1 MKKSRKKTAADAH
14 AVLPHSFFSD
24 LDVHLFREGNHYR
37 LYEKF
42 GAHVCDKDGL
52 PGTYFAVW
60 APNAEYVSV
69 VGNFNGWNRRAH
81 PLKVRWDE
89 SGIWEGWIPYVG
101 KGDLYRFFI
110 QSKLF
115 NAEMEKCDP
124 FGFMHTQPPHPASR
138 IHDTWYEWRDEKWMK
153 FRKTRNA
160 LTAPFSIYELHL
172 GSWRRSPDD
181 PDKVLS
187 YRQIAEALVPYVQ
200 YMGFTHVEL
209 LPVMEHPFYGSWGY
223 QITGYFAPTSRMG
236 YPQDLMFL
244 VDELHRNDIGVLLDW
259 VPSHFPDDAHGLIR
273 FDGTALYEHED
284 RRKGYH
290 PDWNSYIFNYGR
302 NEVRSFLISSACFWL
317 DRYHADGLR
326 VDAVASMLYLDYS
339 RQPGE
344 WIPNEQGGREN
355 LEAIAFLRQLNTEV
369 YRSFPDVQTIAEE
382 STAFPKVSHPVE
394 HDGLGFGMKWMMG
407 WMHDTL
413 QYFAKDPVYRK
424 YHHNLITFS
433 IMYAFSENFVLPFS
447 HDEVVHLKRSML
459 GKMPGDRW
467 QQFANLR
474 CLYGYMYAHPGAK
487 MLFMGAEFGQQHEWN
502 HEKSLDWHEAADP
515 ANKGLENWVHD
526 LNHVL
531 RTEPALYQKNF
542 SSEGFQ
548 WLVVDDAEQ
557 SVIAFLRRGNLKRD
571 LIVFAANFTPVP
583 RPNYVIG
590 VPVRGRY
597 RELLN
602 SDDVRY
608 DGTGHHLNGERKA
621 ELHAQGSFPYR
632 ITVNLPP
639 LGVVFLKWQA
649 PRRSRL
655 PRRVSGK
662 TAN

>member
-1 MKKSRKKTAADAH
+1 MKKNRKKTEVDQH
-14 AVLPHSFFSD
+14 PVLPHSLFSE
-24 LDVHLFREGNHYR
+24 LDIYLFREGRHYR
-37 LYEKF
+37 LYDKL
-42 GAHVCDKDGL
+42 GAHPCEKDGV

-60 APNAEYVSV
+60 APNAAYVSV
-69 VGNFNGWNRRAH
+69 VGNFNGWNRQAH
-81 PLKVRWDE
+81 PLQVRWDE

-110 QSKLF
+110 KSKFF

-124 FGFMHTQPPHPASR
+124 FGFVHTQPPQPASR
-138 IHDTWYEWRDEKWMK
+138 IHDTWYEWHDQKWMK
-153 FRKTRNA
+153 FRHTRNG
-160 LTAPFSIYELHL
+160 LQAPISIYEVHL
-172 GSWRRSPDD
+172 GSWRRSPHD
-181 PDKVLS
+181 PDKLLS
-187 YRQIAEALVPYVQ
+187 YRQIADALVPYVS

-223 QITGYFAPTSRMG
+223 QITGYFAPTSRYG
-236 YPQDLMFL
+236 YPQDLMYL
-244 VDELHRNDIGVLLDW
+244 IEQLHLNDIGVILDW
-259 VPSHFPDDAHGLIR
+259 VPSHFPDDPHGLIR

-284 RRKGYH
+284 WRKGYH

-317 DRYHADGLR
+317 DRYHVDGLR

-339 RQPGE
+339 RRPGE

-355 LEAIAFLRQLNTEV
+355 LEAIAFLRELNTEV

-382 STAFPKVSHPVE
+382 STAFPKVTHPV
-394 HDGLGFGMKWMMG
+394 HQDGLGFGMKWMMG

-413 QYFAKDPVYRK
+413 QFFTKDPIYRK

-487 MLFMGAEFGQQHEWN
+487 LLFMGNEFGQQHEWN
-502 HEKSLDWHEAADP
+502 HEKSLDWHEAGDS

-531 RTEPALYQKNF
+531 KHEPALYQNNF
-542 SSEGFQ
+542 SPEGFQ

-557 SVIAFLRRGNLKRD
+557 SVIAFARRGKRKRD
-571 LIVFAANFTPVP
+571 LVVFAANFTPVP
-583 RPNYVIG
+583 RPNYPIG
-590 VPVRGRY
+590 VPNRGTY
-597 RELLN
+597 QEILN
-602 SDDVRY
+602 SDDLRY
-608 DGTGHHLNGERKA
+608 YGTGNYLNGSRKTEA
-621 ELHAQGSFPYR
+621 LATGAFQHR
-632 ITVNLPP
+632 LTVNLPP
-639 LGVVFLKWQA
+639 LGVVFLKWQPPA
-649 PRRSRL
+649 VRQRARRRSH
-655 PRRVSGK
+655 K
-662 TAN
+662 ADA